1 VGSGRH
7 RRFSAELNLK
17 SFTVSMIRNS
27 SPFYVSTFYV
37 STFYVSTFYVSII
50 ARRIGNT
57 FRSYSIGAF
66 RRIVFNVGS
75 SFFIQAGELNWF
87 LKHGV
92 LTAIYLFVFSSLSE
106 NHTEINQNR

>member
-1 VGSGRH
+1 
-7 RRFSAELNLK
+7 
-17 SFTVSMIRNS
+17 MIRNS
-27 SPFYVSTFYV
+27 SPFYVSTFYVSTFYV

-92 LTAIYLFVFSSLSE
+92 LTEMAFNCDVFALPSLSE
-106 NHTEINQNR
+106 NHTEIKQNR

>member
-1 VGSGRH
+1 
-7 RRFSAELNLK
+7 
-17 SFTVSMIRNS
+17 MIRNS
-27 SPFYVSTFYV
+27 SP
-37 STFYVSTFYVSII
+37 FYVSTFYVSII
-50 ARRIGNT
+50 ARRIGNS
-57 FRSYSIGAF
+57 FRSYSIGDF